1 MIRAWARERL
11 GAALVRFGVRLLGG
25 MNLEQETRVSTTAPE
40 PAMRLGPEAALTEEG
55 RAMLE
60 RALTPELP
68 PEPEV
73 EEPLRGS
80 LEARLRDDR

>member
-1 MIRAWARERL
+1 MSLRERVGKL
-11 GAALVRFGVRLLGG
+11 LVRVGVRLLGD
-25 MNLEQETRVSTTAPE
+25 LPEEVETRVSTTAPE